1 MIYLIRHG
9 KDDDTIRGGWSNH
22 GLTDEGVKQAEN
34 LANKLL
40 AEEVFFDCIYSSDLA
55 RAKQTAG
62 IIADTL
68 KAPVVSSEVFREVNN
83 GVLAGVKNDEAKEK
97 YPGLFWSSL
106 AYDECYPGGES
117 PKQFFERTKNAWTD
131 LKNEI
136 VEKKYNNVALV
147 THGGVIEAI
156 MCIENGVEFS
166 NKRQKFGIGN
176 AEYVIAKEI

>member
-1 MIYLIRHG
+1 M
-9 KDDDTIRGGWSNH
+9 
-22 GLTDEGVKQAEN
+22 KQAES

-55 RAKQTAG
+55 RAKQTAD

-68 KAPVVSSEVFREVNN
+68 KVPVVLSEAFREANN
-83 GVLAGVKNDEAKEK
+83 GVLAGMKNDEAKEK

-106 AYDECYPGGES
+106 TYDERYPGGES
-117 PKQFFERTKNAWTD
+117 PKQFFERIKNAWTD

-136 VEKKYNNVALV
+136 SKKKYNNVALV
-147 THGGVIEAI
+147 THGGVIEVI

-166 NKRQKFGIGN
+166 NKRQKFRIGN